1 MTAEI
6 VILLLLLV
14 ANGVFAMAEI
24 AVVTAR
30 RVRLEQRATQ
40 GDTRAA
46 RALELSRHPTSFLS
60 TVQVGITLIG
70 ILAGAYGGATLA
82 APLEVWLRQFAWAA
96 ASADIIAFAAVVSVI
111 TYLSLVIGELVPKAI
126 ALSNPERIASAV
138 ATRVAAVARVA
149 SPLVVILD
157 VSTRFVLRLL
167 RIAPVQEGTVTED
180 EIRAMLKQA
189 TKTGDVDEVEQAI
202 VEQVFRLGDRRVSSI
217 MTPRPDID
225 WLDIHEGL
233 EGVQKHLAVAKH
245 PRLLF
250 CDGSL
255 DAVLG
260 VVRSEDVLT
269 HLLSHQQVDLRG
281 MLKPPMFVPAT
292 LSVFKLVES
301 FRASKMHVALVLDE
315 FGAVEGIVTP
325 SDVLQGL
332 VGEMQ
337 SDTHAGEDP
346 YITVRADG
354 SWLVDGITP
363 IEEVAQVVGLAPTP
377 DDEAGSYQTL
387 AGFVM
392 TRLAR
397 VPQAGETFVNGGLR
411 FEVIDMDGRRIDKVL
426 ISRTAVTD
434 APTAQGG
441 HADE

>member
-1 MTAEI
+1 MSAEVVI
-6 VILLLLLV
+6 ILLLLI
-14 ANGVFAMAEI
+14 ANGVFAAAEI

-30 RVRLEQRATQ
+30 RVRLEQRALQ
-40 GDTRAA
+40 GDARAA
-46 RALELSRHPTSFLS
+46 RALELSRNPTTFLS

-82 APLEVWLRQFAWAA
+82 EPLEARLSQVSWIGGR
-96 ASADIIAFAAVVSVI
+96 ADVVAFAIVVSAI
-111 TYLSLVIGELVPKAI
+111 TYLSLVIGELVPKAV
-126 ALSNPERIASAV
+126 ALSNPERIASNV
-138 ATRVAAVARVA
+138 ATRVAAVARIA
-149 SPLVVILD
+149 SPLVVVLD
-157 VSTRFVLRLL
+157 VSTRAVLKLL
-167 RIAPVQEGTVTED
+167 RVAPVQEGTVTED

-202 VEQVFRLGDRRVSSI
+202 VEQVFKLGDRRVSSI

-233 EGVQKHLAVAKH
+233 DGVRNHLAVAKH

-269 HLLSHQQVDLRG
+269 QLLTQSQIDLRS

-292 LSVFKLVES
+292 LSAFQLVES

-332 VGEMQ
+332 VGELQ
-337 SDTHAGEDP
+337 SDANAGEDP
-346 YITVRADG
+346 YIVSRADG

-363 IEEVAQVVGLAPTP
+363 IEEVTQAVDLPP
-377 DDEAGSYQTL
+377 MPEDEAGSYQTL

-397 VPQAGETFVNGGLR
+397 VPNAGETFDFGGFR
-411 FEVIDMDGRRIDKVL
+411 FEVIDMDGRRVDKVL
-426 ISRTAVTD
+426 VSRIPSD
-434 APTAQGG
+434 AGDATEP
-441 HADE
+441 ADE